1 MRLCGALVLP
11 PSVRSFEIPYVSL
24 CHETVRHGSGGRDR
38 GHSRPGAPNQAGAKE
53 LTQDLLYRPP
63 IERKLSDEPSSNRL
77 DTILADRNSDCH
89 QPHDFALPLPM
100 PLVEFLGALRVG
112 DRGSVLRGRSG
123 DGGAVPGSPETRAPS
138 HGWRRV
144 PRKRHGAGRYPLP
157 TRWDFQAAMK
167 GHRLW
172 PLRSTQAVAMHQ
184 DGIGGRGHP
193 VGRCRFLPDQAK
205 FGAVHRRHGLQPR
218 RSGPRRF
225 DTRRRAVRKLRERT
239 DPSRAFGG
247 IKGAT
252 TRLTAPAYWK
262 FESSPLQRRDELRYV
277 DRRRPVAIALF

>member
-1 MRLCGALVLP
+1 MQALADNPEDPVVNCFEPKYFQNRTSSCKDMRLCGALVLP

-138 HGWRRV
+138 HGWRRA

-157 TRWDFQAAMK
+157 TRSDFQTALK
-167 GHRLW
+167 GDRRG
-172 PLRSTQAVAMHQ
+172 PFRSTQAVAVHQ

-193 VGRCRFLPDQAK
+193 VGRCRSRTKQNSALCVAGTDC
-205 FGAVHRRHGLQPR
+205 GLGGRVH
-218 RSGPRRF
+218 
-225 DTRRRAVRKLRERT
+225 A
-239 DPSRAFGG
+239 
-247 IKGAT
+247 
-252 TRLTAPAYWK
+252 
-262 FESSPLQRRDELRYV
+262 
-277 DRRRPVAIALF
+277 ALMQGVVLSEN

>member
-123 DGGAVPGSPETRAPS
+123 DGGAVPGSPVAVAVS
-138 HGWRRV
+138 VVAAAVGAARRV
-144 PRKRHGAGRYPLP
+144 P
-157 TRWDFQAAMK
+157 TE
-167 GHRLW
+167 
-172 PLRSTQAVAMHQ
+172 
-184 DGIGGRGHP
+184 
-193 VGRCRFLPDQAK
+193 
-205 FGAVHRRHGLQPR
+205 
-218 RSGPRRF
+218 
-225 DTRRRAVRKLRERT
+225 TRRAGFS
-239 DPSRAFGG
+239 PAFFAGSTG
-247 IKGAT
+247 PIAKMASGDRPT
-252 TRLTAPAYWK
+252 
-262 FESSPLQRRDELRYV
+262 SSSADVL
-277 DRRRPVAIALF
+277 